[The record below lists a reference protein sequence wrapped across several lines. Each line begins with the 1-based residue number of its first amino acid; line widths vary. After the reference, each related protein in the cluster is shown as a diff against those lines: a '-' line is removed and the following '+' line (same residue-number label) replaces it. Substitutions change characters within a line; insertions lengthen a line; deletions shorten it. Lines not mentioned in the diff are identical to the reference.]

1 MLTGARLAAACWLQ
15 VRASSPACR
24 GTDPRALVS
33 GAFARTNCAG
43 PRMEGGQLS
52 SWWLLDL
59 GEEHSLIVNHYS
71 LRADGSTDFLRS
83 WILQVGAALP
93 PSWRQKV

>member
-1 MLTGARLAAACWLQ
+1 MVAGRLS

-33 GAFARTNCAG
+33 GTFARTNFAG
-43 PRMEGGQLS
+43 PRLEGGGALS

-59 GEEHSLIVNHYS
+59 GEEHGLIVNHYT

-83 WILQVGAALP
+83 WILQVCP
-93 PSWRQKV
+93 PRPAGGRSRPPP